1 MTTDRRVSRTDA
13 DTDKAAS
20 TVTDTTPP
28 SCETLGEVHA
38 RRGLL
43 LRLAY
48 RFCWNDADA
57 EDAVQNAL
65 LLATRKEHQLADRGK
80 LWPWVRSIVVTQ
92 CKELLRRRMRR
103 GEVES
108 SHDPTPKQETDPLA
122 RSELRGMVTE
132 LIKALPERQQT
143 ALILRH
149 LEDMSYAEIA
159 EMMQITEST
168 ARVQVRNAREALRA
182 AIAEKSPD
190 WAGEPTS

>member
-13 DTDKAAS
+13 DTDNAAS
-20 TVTDTTPP
+20 TVTGTTPP
-28 SCETLGEVHA
+28 SCETLDEVHA

-65 LLATRKEHQLADRGK
+65 LLASRKVHQLADRGK

-103 GEVES
+103 GEE
-108 SHDPTPKQETDPLA
+108 
-122 RSELRGMVTE
+122 
-132 LIKALPERQQT
+132 
-143 ALILRH
+143 
-149 LEDMSYAEIA
+149 
-159 EMMQITEST
+159 
-168 ARVQVRNAREALRA
+168 
-182 AIAEKSPD
+182 
-190 WAGEPTS
+190 

>member
-1 MTTDRRVSRTDA
+1 MSRTDA
-13 DTDKAAS
+13 DIDQAAC
-20 TVTDTTPP
+20 VAVGAAPP
-28 SCETLGEVHA
+28 ACETLDEVHA

-65 LLATRKEHQLADRGK
+65 LLATERKHQLTDRGK
-80 LWPWVRSIVVTQ
+80 LWPWVRSIVVRQ
-92 CKELLRRRMRR
+92 CKELRRRGVRR

-108 SHDPTPKQETDPLA
+108 SLEPRTHEIHDSL
-122 RSELRGMVTE
+122 SHLELTGIVKE
-132 LIKALPERQQT
+132 LIKALPERQRT

-149 LEDMSYAEIA
+149 LEDVSYGEIA
-159 EMMQITEST
+159 EMMRITEST
-168 ARVQVRNAREALRA
+168 ARVQVRDARESLRA

-190 WAGEPTS
+190 WAAEPTS